1 MERQFSGEGRAQL
14 ERLQKNLVACTTE
27 VLVARGI
34 AQKEAFE
41 IAEEVVAA
49 AYCINEGITP
59 GAKAELQVVLRPGR
73 EEIR

>member
-1 MERQFSGEGRAQL
+1 MEKRLSGEGRAQL
-14 ERLQKNLVACTTE
+14 ERLQKNLVASATK

-41 IAEEVVAA
+41 IAEQVMAA
-49 AYCINEGITP
+49 SYCIDSGHSPADT
-59 GAKAELQVVLRPGR
+59 AELQVVLRPGR